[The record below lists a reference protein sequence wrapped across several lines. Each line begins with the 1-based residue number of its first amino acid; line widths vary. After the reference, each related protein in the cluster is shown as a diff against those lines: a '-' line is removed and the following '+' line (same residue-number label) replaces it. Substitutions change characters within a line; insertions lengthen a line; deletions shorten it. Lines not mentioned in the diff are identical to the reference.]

1 MNMIQPR
8 LVHPASF
15 IKRITSPKKVLGMLG
30 AGLTLLTF
38 ARATCMLV
46 ESYSAVFSER
56 HADVELIKLCD
67 EGSALQSADF
77 RTLCLRKRAERA
89 APIVLKAATRAVVVA
104 FTEFCEVF
112 SSPSR
117 ILLLALFSLTGMAA
131 PILKVICRLFL
142 QNLQSRRLRQ
152 STPKYAT
159 SDSESGS
166 DDEHGKHFQV
176 VDVGSRQDYGTRQ
189 RMQIQ
194 LRRSLRR
201 VTGGIATP
209 PALEVY

>member
-1 MNMIQPR
+1 
-8 LVHPASF
+8 
-15 IKRITSPKKVLGMLG
+15 MLG

-142 QNLQSRRLRQ
+142 QNLQSRRLRR